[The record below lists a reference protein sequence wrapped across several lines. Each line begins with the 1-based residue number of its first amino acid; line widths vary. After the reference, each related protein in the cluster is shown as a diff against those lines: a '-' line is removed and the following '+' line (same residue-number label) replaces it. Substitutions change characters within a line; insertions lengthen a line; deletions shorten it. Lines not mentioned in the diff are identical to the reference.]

1 MQNTTVIAPIFNPGM
16 TEEEIAALSFLA
28 RYSGDTRAGYLI
40 DLRIF
45 FAWCQANGL
54 RPLAVTRV
62 HLEFFSR
69 YLEEDRGNA
78 KSTVHGRL
86 STVKGFFRIALA
98 DDRIAKDPTVFL
110 RMPKVQYDETRAL
123 GLDRMELGRLIVTA
137 RASSPT
143 DAALVSLMGLMGL
156 RVSEACGVQIED
168 FRSEIRGHHVLQLVG
183 KGGKP
188 ATMPVPVPVMRTLN
202 AAAGDRTSGA
212 LILRR
217 NGEPMDRRAAY
228 ARIKSLAKKAGLPA
242 GVHPHT
248 LRHAA
253 ITAAL
258 DAGAPLRDAQIFA
271 RHSDPRIT
279 TRYDRGRQNLDR
291 HASYLVASFI
301 AGAA

>member
-1 MQNTTVIAPIFNPGM
+1 MQNTTAIAPIFNPRM

-28 RYSGDTRAGYLI
+28 RYAGDTRTLYLSQ
-40 DLRIF
+40 LRILF
-45 FAWCQANGL
+45 EWCQANGL
-54 RPLAVTRV
+54 KPLELTRV
-62 HLEFFSR
+62 HLEFFAR
-69 YLEEDRGNA
+69 YLEEERGNA
-78 KSTVHGRL
+78 PSTVHGSL

-98 DDRIAKDPTVFL
+98 DERITKDPTIHL

-123 GLDRMELGRLIVTA
+123 GLDRMELGRLITTA

-156 RVSEACGVQIED
+156 RVTEACSVKIED
-168 FRSEIRGHHVLQLVG
+168 FSSEIRGHHVLQLVG

-212 LILRR
+212 LILRAS
-217 NGEPMDRRAAY
+217 GEPMDRRAAY
-228 ARIKSLAKKAGLPA
+228 ARIKTLARKAGLSDR
-242 GVHPHT
+242 VHPHT

-291 HASYLVASFI
+291 HASYLVSSFI